1 MRLKIVK
8 KQLDKI
14 VKATHGPSSE
24 RKKMENK
31 FHKWKIFI
39 PSQRASAPLAA
50 EPSSGNRN
58 GCGLGGLEKADGP
71 ELYIVC

>member
-1 MRLKIVK
+1 
-8 KQLDKI
+8 
-14 VKATHGPSSE
+14 
-24 RKKMENK
+24 MENK